1 MTAIQKKSTM
11 KMEQNKMKIHKDKI
25 ILILITLLYQ
35 KMRKKQLRKYSKK
48 RKKQKMKKNKKKYI
62 KTTKNLNYV
71 EERIKSSMY
80 VKISMSLQ
88 LSLRHFSTE
97 FTLFL
102 LQPNTTK
109 NMNLIKSQQS
119 QSPLNLFMI
128 EKLLNNS
135 IISHLIILIISLL
148 HLYKITFL
156 LTMMNISIL
165 SMSKK
170 INLAKI

>member
-1 MTAIQKKSTM
+1 
-11 KMEQNKMKIHKDKI
+11 
-25 ILILITLLYQ
+25 
-35 KMRKKQLRKYSKK
+35 
-48 RKKQKMKKNKKKYI
+48 MKKNKIKYI
-62 KTTKNLNYV
+62 KTTKNFNYA
-71 EERIKSSMY
+71 EERIKSFMY

-88 LSLRHFSTE
+88 LSLKHFSTE

-102 LQPNTTK
+102 LWPNTTK
-109 NMNLIKSQQS
+109 NMYLIKSQQS
-119 QSPLNLFMI
+119 LSPLNLFMT

-148 HLYKITFL
+148 HLYKITSL
-156 LTMMNISIL
+156 LTMTNISIL